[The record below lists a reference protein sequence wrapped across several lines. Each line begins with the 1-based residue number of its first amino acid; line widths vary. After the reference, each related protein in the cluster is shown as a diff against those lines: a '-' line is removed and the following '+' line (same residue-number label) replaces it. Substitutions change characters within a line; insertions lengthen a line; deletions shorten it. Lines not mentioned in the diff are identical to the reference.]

1 MNNIRTLFKKN
12 GSLVGLLIMM
22 LLITAIDTSFIQ
34 VSNLSNILRQ
44 VSINGLIAL
53 GMTFVIL
60 TGGIDLSVGSV
71 FALTSAVLAK
81 LILSGV
87 PGLLALLITL
97 VLGIL
102 LGIINGVLIAK
113 FKLQPFIATLG
124 TVTLFRG
131 VTRVFMDG
139 RPFTGFDSDFIDYI
153 GKGYFLKIAIPI
165 IILVLAIFISWFIT
179 KKTVFGKKIYAVG
192 GNERTAL
199 FSAINVN
206 SVKIRVYAL
215 SALLTTIAGIILTSR
230 LNSAQPN
237 AGMGYEFNAIA
248 AVVLGGASMSGGKGK
263 IFGTVI
269 GICLIGVLNN
279 GLNILNVSSFYQD
292 VVKGVVILFAVLI
305 DRKR

>member
-199 FSAINVN
+199 FSAINVD

-215 SALLTTIAGIILTSR
+215 SALLTTIAGVILTSR

-237 AGMGYEFNAIA
+237 AGMGYELDAIA